1 MTTDFFTE
9 NDKKVL
15 EFHGVNIDEDIPIF
29 LQELKTYFETIWEKK
44 YIDELDITN
53 LDTFNKSINYPN
65 WEGYQILDDSFTGP
79 CNIDCLSDKSISL
92 LGYFYGI
99 NLRR

>member
-1 MTTDFFTE
+1 MTTKFFT
-9 NDKKVL
+9 DKDKEVL
-15 EFHGVNIDEDIPIF
+15 ESHGIKIEEDIPIF
-29 LQELKTYFETIWEKK
+29 LKELKIYFEAIWEKK
-44 YIDELDITN
+44 YIDELDMTN

-65 WEGYQILDDSFTGP
+65 WSGYQILDDSFTGL
-79 CNIDCLSDKSISL
+79 CDIDCLSDKSISL